1 MRYSII
7 YKPKQRIFKKK
18 NQLETAETWFM
29 LIRYNKIHKDTK
41 NTKK

>member
-18 NQLETAETWFM
+18 KPTGDGRNLVYVNQ
-29 LIRYNKIHKDTK
+29 I
-41 NTKK
+41 